1 MMEKERSFDA
11 VIFDLDGV
19 ITQTALVHS
28 QAWKQMFD
36 EYLREREKRYGE
48 PFREF
53 SHNSDYLPYVDGKPR
68 YKGVQSFLESRGIDI
83 PFGDPSDNPETESV
97 CGIGNRK
104 NIVFNHILDEDG
116 VKVYPSTVELI
127 HHLKHEGV
135 HVGVASSSKNC
146 KQVLEASGLL
156 ELMETRIDGVV
167 SAELGLSGKPEP
179 DIFTTAA
186 DRMGVPYDRAVV
198 VEDAV
203 SGVQAARK
211 GNFGL
216 VLGIAREGNEQELYT
231 GGADIVVNDLEE
243 ISYETLGEWFD
254 DKLPYDNFN
263 LIYYGYDPA
272 REKTR
277 EALLTVGNGYFGT
290 RGAMEESVAG
300 KNHYPATYMAGLY
313 NRLESE
319 VAGRIVENEDF
330 VNAINWLPVTFRPA
344 GGQWFD
350 PDRAEIISIRRRL
363 HMNKGILCRRMV
375 VRDEDGRETLIHSRR
390 YAGMDNPHLAGI
402 RYSVTPLNYSGQIE
416 IRSALTGDHINDG
429 VERYRSL
436 NQRHLEALKE
446 GAEGMMQYVEVRT
459 TQSGIRIAA
468 AARITADKDQKPVE
482 ADYEH
487 FTAKGKAVTVVSA
500 EVEENETLT
509 LYKTAALY
517 RSDDQGVDDCLKAAM
532 DTAAGAAHLNVL
544 MESSEAAWKNV
555 WDKADIQLEGDRLA
569 QKLLRLHIY
578 HLMVSISPHNTRI
591 DAGIPA
597 RGLHGE
603 AYRGHIFWDEIYI
616 LPFYYMHF
624 PDAAKAVLMYRY
636 HRLEAARKYAAAH
649 GEKGAMFPWQSG
661 SDGREET
668 QVIHLNP
675 VSGKWGEDHSA
686 LQRHVSLAIAY
697 NTIQYEHYT
706 GDMAFMEQYG
716 AELLIDICRFW
727 VGKATKESTSGRYSI
742 EGVMGPDEFHEKYP
756 GSEKGG
762 LRDNAYT
769 NLMSAWVIGKTM
781 GIIGRMGGK
790 GLEKLMKKTGLQPTE
805 LSRWEEVIH
814 NLNLEISGEG
824 IIAQYKGYFDLKEL
838 DWDHYRSKYGNIY
851 RMDRLLKAEG
861 KSPDEYKVAKQADM
875 LMTYYNLDRDTVDGL
890 LKTLGYVLPEDYLAR
905 NLNYY
910 LQRTSHGSTLSRVVH
925 ARLASMVGDRRL
937 SWKLYLDA
945 LTSDYQDIQGGTT
958 AEGIH
963 AGVMAGT
970 VLVALNTF
978 AGLDLLGDIV
988 RIDPDLPG
996 HWRTLSFNFAFK
1008 GVNYRCKV
1016 SQEKV
1021 MLLADSDVVVEI
1033 NGEKKHLI
1041 LGEAADM
1048 ECPSG

>member
-1 MMEKERSFDA
+1 MMMKERSFDA

-36 EYLREREKRYGE
+36 GYLREREKKYGE
-48 PFREF
+48 VFREF
-53 SHNSDYLPYVDGKPR
+53 SHSRDYLPFVDGKPR

-83 PFGDPSDNPETESV
+83 PFGEPSDDPSMETV

-104 NIVFNHILDEDG
+104 NAVFNRILEEDG

-127 HHLKHEGV
+127 HRLKEEGV

-146 KQVLEASGLL
+146 EQVLEAAGLSG
-156 ELMETRIDGVV
+156 LMETRIDGVV

-186 DRMGVPYDRAVV
+186 DRLGVPYDRAVV

-231 GGADIVVNDLEE
+231 GGADIVVIDLEE
-243 ISYETLGEWFD
+243 ITYESLEEWFD
-254 DKLPYDNFN
+254 EKLPYDNFN
-263 LIYYGYDPA
+263 LIYYGYDPGL
-272 REKTR
+272 EKTR
-277 EALLTVGNGYFGT
+277 ESLLTVGNGYFGT

-300 KNHYPATYMAGLY
+300 KTHYPATYMAGLY

-330 VNAINWLPVTFRPA
+330 VNAVNWLPLTFRPA
-344 GGQWFD
+344 GGQWLD
-350 PDRAEIISIRRRL
+350 PDRVEILSLRRRL
-363 HMNKGILCRRMV
+363 HMNKGVLCRRMV

-416 IRSALTGDHINDG
+416 IRAALSGDHINDG

-436 NQRHLEALKE
+436 KQQHLESVSE
-446 GAEGMMQYVEVRT
+446 GSEGLLQYVEVRT
-459 TQSGIRIAA
+459 TQSDIRVAA

-482 ADYEH
+482 TDHEH
-487 FTAKGKAVTVVSA
+487 FSAKGKAVTVISA
-500 EVEENETLT
+500 EVKENETFT
-509 LYKTAALY
+509 LYKTVAMY
-517 RSDDQGVDDCLKAAM
+517 RSDDEGVDDCLEAAI
-532 DTAAGAAHLNVL
+532 DTASGAAHLNEL
-544 MESSEAAWKNV
+544 MERSEATWKSI
-555 WDKADIQLEGDRLA
+555 WDKADIRLEGDRLA

-578 HLMVSISPHNTRI
+578 HLMVSISPHNAGI

-624 PDAAKAVLMYRY
+624 PEAARAVLMYRY
-636 HRLEAARKYAAAH
+636 RRLEEARKYAAAH

-697 NTIQYEHYT
+697 NTIQYGHYT
-706 GDMAFMEQYG
+706 GDMDFMEEYG

-727 VGKATKESTSGRYSI
+727 VGKAFKDPASGRYSI

-762 LRDNAYT
+762 LKDNAYT

-781 GIIGRMGGK
+781 EIIRGTGK
-790 GLEKLMKKTGLQPTE
+790 EAHERLTKKTGLNEDE
-805 LSRWEEVIH
+805 LNHWEDIIH
-814 NLNLEISGEG
+814 KLSLEISGEG
-824 IIAQYKGYFDLKEL
+824 IIAQYRGYFDLKEL
-838 DWDHYRSKYGNIY
+838 DWEHYRSKYGNIY

-861 KSPDEYKVAKQADM
+861 KSPDEYKVSKQADM

-890 LKTLGYVLPEDYLAR
+890 LKTLGYELPADYLSR

-910 LQRTSHGSTLSRVVH
+910 LHRTSHGSTLSRVVH

-988 RIDPDLPG
+988 RINPDLPD
-996 HWRTLSFNFAFK
+996 HWRKISFNFAFK
-1008 GVNYRCKV
+1008 GVNYRCEV
-1016 SQEKV
+1016 SGKEV
-1021 MLLADSDVVVEI
+1021 TLLADSDVVVEI
-1033 NGEKKHLI
+1033 NGVIKHLI
-1041 LGEAADM
+1041 LGEAADL
-1048 ECPSG
+1048 ECPGD